1 MPIDDKGT
9 TPAEILYGRRIRNL
23 IPKCNGKESG
33 RNRFMEEL
41 RKLQIKQKQYY
52 DRGSKKLKKLDEGQA
67 VKIHSEDKQ
76 VPH

>member
-9 TPAEILYGRRIRNL
+9 TAAEILYGLRIRNL
-23 IPKCNGKESG
+23 IPECNGKESG

-41 RKLQIKQKQYY
+41 RKRQIKQKQYY
-52 DRGSKKLKKLDEGQA
+52 DRGSKELKKLDGGQA
-67 VKIHSEDKQ
+67 VKMHSEDKQ

>member
-23 IPKCNGKESG
+23 IPECNGKESG
-33 RNRFMEEL
+33 RNRFIEEL
-41 RKLQIKQKQYY
+41 RKRQIKQKQYY
-52 DRGSKKLKKLDEGQA
+52 DRGSKELKKLDEGQA